1 MRATVVEA
9 VAANMQRAEP
19 AVEVG
24 GGRIGDFSFEQAAE
38 LAEARFGTLTTAGS
52 YTPPKI
58 AGPYKGSGV
67 GPSPAYSYSACVV
80 DLDADARTGLVH
92 VNKIWIAPDV
102 GPALNPLLATTPP
115 EAPAYMSLAA

>member
-38 LAEARFGTLTTAGS
+38 LAEAKFGTLTSAGS

-80 DLDADARTGLVH
+80 GLDADAPPGQRQVNQTRIRHH
-92 VNKIWIAPDV
+92 V
-102 GPALNPLLATTPP
+102 
-115 EAPAYMSLAA
+115 